1 VCTPISEG
9 GLKIRNLLRFNLA
22 LLGKWLWRYGMERAA
37 WWRVVMDYKCGSSW
51 RAWCSSEPVGMYG
64 VGLRNNNR
72 KGWGKVRRHI
82 RFEVGDSSKI
92 RFWHDLWCGDMTLKD
107 AFPVLFGTACA
118 KDAPVKAYM
127 ELLGSVIQWNVSFAR
142 SAQDWVVDACL
153 VL

>member
-64 VGLRNNNR
+64 VGLRNN
-72 KGWGKVRRHI
+72 KGKVGGRSVDTLDLKWVIAPRLDSGMTCG
-82 RFEVGDSSKI
+82 VGI
-92 RFWHDLWCGDMTLKD
+92 
-107 AFPVLFGTACA
+107 
-118 KDAPVKAYM
+118 
-127 ELLGSVIQWNVSFAR
+127 
-142 SAQDWVVDACL
+142 
-153 VL
+153 